1 MDFEKIKAD
10 MEYLGTYKK
19 EFDPSI
25 RMFLDIH
32 RQYEEAWNEFENG
45 GMQST
50 VECAGG
56 VKKNPVLV
64 VIEDLRKQYITYSDR
79 LGLTPKALDQIKNA
93 QVPKESTVLETFL
106 MNFNGKDNG

>member
-1 MDFEKIKAD
+1 
-10 MEYLGTYKK
+10 MEFLGTYKK
-19 EFDPSI
+19 EFDPTI
-25 RMFLDIH
+25 HMFLNIYK
-32 RQYEEAWNEFENG
+32 QYEEAWSEFEQG

-56 VKKNPVLV
+56 VKKNPILV

-93 QVPKESTVLETFL
+93 QVTKDNTILETFL
-106 MNFNGKDNG
+106 KNFNGKTDGDD